1 MRAKLMKV
9 FGGLGFLLILATTG
23 YLAWNGKYLEALAFW
38 GVCSVF
44 LWFLLRAGERR
55 TRE

>member
-1 MRAKLMKV
+1 MRAKIMKV